1 MKLNKKELLRLI
13 YEQDSEE
20 IDVSSIIPKEEISIT
35 KDALHKGVDDSS
47 ISKVNLSIMAAFSDK
62 AVTSP
67 ITRIF
72 SDENVDLTDKDL
84 EGLELHP
91 YVQYLVDTESISDL
105 RYAHVLS
112 GNISYL
118 NFLALNPK
126 EFLYKRISWKYNKII
141 GYRGIYQGRYKN
153 FYNASSLNHNSP
165 LDESVGDFFVNLSKS
180 DKGKE
185 FIDLCKEYYGDDL
198 KLTSDNNRYIDLI
211 LCMLKYSKGDDT
223 VLYAMSRPYSAD
235 SKFNRQDLSVTLGYL
250 FDLIQSD
257 LEVYSNEFPSLNSL
271 YLRLIKLIE
280 NTENHTNTYLV
291 DNHYKIRLEQIRY
304 DRKWHRCCRI
314 LREFQSKKSYLS
326 EKDLNAWKIYALKRL
341 DNYECEFISD
351 MEFESKVESIEEICR
366 AKGSE
371 ILSYF
376 NKIALS
382 KYHSIG

>member
-1 MKLNKKELLRLI
+1 
-13 YEQDSEE
+13 
-20 IDVSSIIPKEEISIT
+20 
-35 KDALHKGVDDSS
+35 
-47 ISKVNLSIMAAFSDK
+47 
-62 AVTSP
+62 
-67 ITRIF
+67 
-72 SDENVDLTDKDL
+72 
-84 EGLELHP
+84 
-91 YVQYLVDTESISDL
+91 
-105 RYAHVLS
+105 
-112 GNISYL
+112 
-118 NFLALNPK
+118 
-126 EFLYKRISWKYNKII
+126 
-141 GYRGIYQGRYKN
+141 
-153 FYNASSLNHNSP
+153 
-165 LDESVGDFFVNLSKS
+165 
-180 DKGKE
+180 
-185 FIDLCKEYYGDDL
+185 
-198 KLTSDNNRYIDLI
+198 
-211 LCMLKYSKGDDT
+211 MLKYSKGDDT